1 MKKSL
6 RGHEVPEAIS
16 VRRLLRPCHRPRRC
30 QGRLKD
36 SLLVLTPLSI
46 LASGLRR
53 PAGLLAMTVAVL
65 LPGLSFSG
73 CGSGATETAAKK
85 PVVTVNDLQLNSEDL
100 KQELEQTSWSH
111 AGGTPSEDEPE
122 WVDRVIEREILVQE
136 AQGLGIDH
144 EPEFMRTIERF
155 WKEALIKILLNR
167 KAREITA
174 KLQVY
179 EPEIEAHYK
188 KLVEERA
195 GQPVEPL
202 SELREEIRREIFQKK
217 ETEAMEQWMAELK
230 TKAHVVID
238 PKALSQLGG

>member
-85 PVVTVNDLQLNSEDL
+85 PALVVNKLKLTSEEI
-100 KQELEQTSWSH
+100 KQERVVSAWAHDAEP
-111 AGGTPSEDEPE
+111 AKGEEPE
-122 WVDRVIEREILVQE
+122 WLGRVIERELLVQE
-136 AQGLGIDH
+136 AQRLGIDR

-167 KAREITA
+167 KSREITA
-174 KLQVY
+174 MTHVY
-179 EPEIEAHYK
+179 EPEIEAEYQ
-188 KLVEERA
+188 KLVEEGA

-202 SELREEIRREIFQKK
+202 SELHDQIAREIQQRK
-217 ETEAMEQWMAELK
+217 ESEALDAW
-230 TKAHVVID
+230 V
-238 PKALSQLGG
+238 LGLRTQAKIEVDQEAIQSIE